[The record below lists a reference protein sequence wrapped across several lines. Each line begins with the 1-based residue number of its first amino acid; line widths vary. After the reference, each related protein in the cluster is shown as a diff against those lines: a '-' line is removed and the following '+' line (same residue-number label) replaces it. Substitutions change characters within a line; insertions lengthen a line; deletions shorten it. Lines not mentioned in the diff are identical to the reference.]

1 MEYTYLR
8 TDQEPGTTSGDL
20 VTVQV
25 SLVAGTHSSALNPKK
40 LKDKLIGYFCSCH
53 RPGLYIC
60 LNCVRF
66 SSLRW
71 GLLLQLF
78 KYKAEYASENI

>member
-20 VTVQV
+20 VTLQV
-25 SLVAGTHSSALNPKK
+25 NLVAGTHSSVLNPRK

-53 RPGLYIC
+53 RRGLYIC
-60 LNCVRF
+60 LTFVRF
-66 SSLRW
+66 SSLKW
-71 GLLLQLF
+71 GLLSRLF
-78 KYKAEYASENI
+78 KYKAEYTSENI